1 MLINPAL
8 DESNPDTKCSERCTD
23 GPQKPIFQNLEA
35 YSMDLIIEKLL
46 KILSKNEFLKYKTR
60 PFNILR

>member
-1 MLINPAL
+1 
-8 DESNPDTKCSERCTD
+8 
-23 GPQKPIFQNLEA
+23 
-35 YSMDLIIEKLL
+35 MDLIIEKLL